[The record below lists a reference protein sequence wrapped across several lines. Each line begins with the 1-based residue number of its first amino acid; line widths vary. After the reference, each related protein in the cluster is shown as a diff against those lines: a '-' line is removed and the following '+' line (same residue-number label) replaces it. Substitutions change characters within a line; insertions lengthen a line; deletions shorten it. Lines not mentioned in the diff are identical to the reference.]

1 MEISRKVGGAILKNY
16 STSKVDVHKPELEIY
31 IEVRI
36 NAVYIYFEKVKGI
49 IMELKG
55 VDLKKAYK
63 ERLVVKGV
71 SLKINSGEI
80 VGLLGPNGAGKT
92 TSFYMI
98 VGFIAATSG
107 KVFIDGKDVT
117 ALPMYERARCGL
129 GYLAQEPTIFR
140 GLTVEENLLAILERL
155 EPDAKKRADRVDQ
168 LLTEFGLTK
177 LAKQKAW
184 TLSGGEKRRMEI
196 ARCMIS
202 NPKIILLDEPF
213 VGIDPITVAELRE
226 MIFKLKSRGLGIL
239 ITDHNVRETLSLTER
254 AYLIYDGKILVEGD
268 QDKLLNDENARK
280 LYLGEDFKM

>member
-1 MEISRKVGGAILKNY
+1 
-16 STSKVDVHKPELEIY
+16 
-31 IEVRI
+31 
-36 NAVYIYFEKVKGI
+36 
-49 IMELKG
+49 MELKG
-55 VDLKKAYK
+55 IDLKKAYK

-71 SLKINSGEI
+71 SLKVNSGEI

-155 EPDAKKRADRVDQ
+155 EPNAKKRADRVDQ

-202 NPKIILLDEPF
+202 DPKIILLDEPF

-239 ITDHNVRETLSLTER
+239 ITDHNVRETLPLTER
-254 AYLIYDGKILVEGD
+254 AYLIYDGKILVEGSP
-268 QDKLLNDENARK
+268 DKLLNDEKARK
-280 LYLGEDFKM
+280 LYLGENFKM